1 MKALLKKN
9 KKQSVSEVKVEFAV
23 LNAPEENQTLDFAR
37 FRSADLGASIGR
49 IFSFNVQFMKVF
61 ALTHAILLSLH
72 VILIVLVSDSFWF
85 GILLFFIGQLVTG
98 VLGTV
103 LALFLFFRK
112 LKVDFRNLFELTLGG
127 FSDVIATSSNAA
139 LAGVSTDKVATE
151 LFGGYVGNVIEPA
164 VRQTIKQEVPVV
176 HRIIVPITSTVLLRV
191 SNGLSV
197 VMAKAIRTG
206 SLKLG
211 QDTRVE
217 QRLIVVQ
224 RAIDHCKTKVQ
235 NVNEKVFYVVLRL
248 LFFVTVVFSGL
259 YFILIFFIS

>member
-1 MKALLKKN
+1 MKSLLQKIRMRN
-9 KKQSVSEVKVEFAV
+9 DAEEKVEFAS
-23 LNAPEENQTLDFAR
+23 LNEPGENQTLDFAR

-85 GILLFFIGQLVTG
+85 GIFLFFIGQLVTG

-103 LALFLFFRK
+103 LALFLFFRR
-112 LKVDFRNLFELTLGG
+112 LKVDFRNLLELTLGG
-127 FSDVIATSSNAA
+127 FSHAIATSSTGM
-139 LAGVSTDKVATE
+139 LAGVAAEKVATE
-151 LFGGYVGNVIEPA
+151 LFVGYVGNVIEPA
-164 VRQTIKQEVPVV
+164 VRYAIKQEVPVV
-176 HRIIVPITSTVLLRV
+176 QRIIVPIASTVLLRV
-191 SNGLSV
+191 SKGLSV

-235 NVNEKVFYVVLRL
+235 KVNEKVFSAVLRFL
-248 LFFVTVVFSGL
+248 FFLTVVFFVLYFIFLFFVS
-259 YFILIFFIS
+259 